1 MLNIVFASDD
11 NYVPL
16 LGVAITSLIKNNQD
30 DFDKINIFILDD
42 EISENNKK
50 RLEKLVD
57 NPNHILIFIKTKK
70 LDDLKIN
77 LLHMYKNLHISF
89 TNYARLFMADLLPKD
104 IDKVIYL
111 DCDGLIVDSLNEVW
125 NANIDDYYCGAVLA
139 GMSDAHKQ
147 YLGFKLDDS
156 YFNSGFLLV
165 NLKKW
170 RQDNVEEKF
179 IQFMVENQNKFYQ
192 QDEGVLNDVFK
203 DQFLILDLKYNLNG
217 SFQILDY
224 NLGRKYCGMKGKWYS
239 KDIFDQA
246 KQNPVFLHFLGL
258 ESEKPWIN
266 KKHIHR
272 DLYRKYSEMSGFSE
286 ELPGEWADLSLT
298 SKLIFNS
305 VNNPLFKLILILIP
319 ASFIYKNIKKDTFRT
334 FEGYKKLIVE
344 GDIHPK

>member
-179 IQFMVENQNKFYQ
+179 IQFMVENQNKF
-192 QDEGVLNDVFK
+192 
-203 DQFLILDLKYNLNG
+203 
-217 SFQILDY
+217 
-224 NLGRKYCGMKGKWYS
+224 
-239 KDIFDQA
+239 
-246 KQNPVFLHFLGL
+246 
-258 ESEKPWIN
+258 
-266 KKHIHR
+266 
-272 DLYRKYSEMSGFSE
+272 
-286 ELPGEWADLSLT
+286 
-298 SKLIFNS
+298 
-305 VNNPLFKLILILIP
+305 
-319 ASFIYKNIKKDTFRT
+319 
-334 FEGYKKLIVE
+334 
-344 GDIHPK
+344 

>member
-50 RLEKLVD
+50 RLEKLID

-70 LDDLKIN
+70 LDDLIN
-77 LLHMYKNLHISF
+77 LLPMYKNSHISF

-111 DCDGLIVDSLNEVW
+111 DCDGLIVDSLNDVW
-125 NANIDDYYCGAVLA
+125 NANIDDYYCGGVLA

-192 QDEGVLNDVFK
+192 QDEGVLNNVFK
-203 DQFLILDLKYNLNG
+203 DSFLILDLKYNLNG
-217 SFQILDY
+217 YFQILDY
-224 NLGRKYCGMKGKWYS
+224 DLGKKYCGMKGKWYS
-239 KDIFDQA
+239 KDSFDQS

-258 ESEKPWIN
+258 WSEQPWVN
-266 KKHIHR
+266 KKHIYW
-272 DLYRKYSEMSGFSE
+272 DLYRKYSEMSGFEE
-286 ELPGEWADLSLT
+286 ELSGEDFDLSFT
-298 SKLIFNS
+298 SNLIFNS
-305 VNNPLFKLILILIP
+305 INNSLFKLILILIP
-319 ASFIYKNIKKDTFRT
+319 TSFVYKNIKKDTIRT
-334 FEGYKKLIVE
+334 FEEYEKLMVE
-344 GDIHPK
+344 GENSSK